1 VSDRE
6 EASGAD
12 DIGMKITFILPSAAS
27 AGGTRVVATYARLLH
42 ERGHDIHVI
51 SRAYTP
57 PKGLKP
63 FVRSLLRRKIYKKP
77 TPTSL
82 LDFLGS
88 KHRILKGGRPLEA
101 KDIPDAD
108 VVVATWWATA
118 ESVAS
123 LPPKKGRQFYLLQDY
138 EVFPYLP
145 VEQVIA
151 TYHLPLTKI
160 AVSRYI
166 KKEIENNHGIE
177 NIHVI
182 PNAVDHGQFNAPVRD
197 RNTNFTV
204 GFLYTTTPR
213 KNIALAIE
221 IISLA
226 KACLPSLQVKVFGTR
241 PPEASL
247 PLPSWVEYYVAPSQK
262 EIPGIYAA
270 CDVWL
275 FTSEKEGFGLPILES
290 MACRTPVLATHAG
303 AAPDLIDGTNGT
315 LLPASAQAFANEIMR
330 FAKMANS
337 EWKGFSDMAYKT
349 ATSYSWEDATDR
361 LLEVFASP
369 NHETQSLPGTD
380 CASP

>member
-6 EASGAD
+6 EASGTD
-12 DIGMKITFILPSAAS
+12 GIDMKITFILPFAALS
-27 AGGTRVVATYARLLH
+27 GGTRVVATYARLLH
-42 ERGHDIHVI
+42 ERGHDISVI
-51 SRAYTP
+51 SWAYTP
-57 PKGLKP
+57 QKGLKP
-63 FVRSLLRRKIYKKP
+63 FFRSLLGRQSYKKP
-77 TPTSL
+77 TSTSL

-88 KHRILKGGRPLEA
+88 KHRILKEGHPLEA
-101 KDIPDAD
+101 NDVPDAD
-108 VVVATWWATA
+108 IVVATWWATA

-123 LPPKKGRQFYLLQDY
+123 LAPKKGRPFYLLQDY

-166 KKEIENNHGIE
+166 KKEIENNYGTE
-177 NIHVI
+177 NIRVI
-182 PNAVDHGQFNAPVRD
+182 PNAVDYGQFNAPVRD
-197 RNTNFTV
+197 RNTNFSV
-204 GFLYTTTPR
+204 GFLYTTARR

-226 KACLPSLQVKVFGTR
+226 KARLPNLQVKVFGAG

-247 PLPSWVEYYVAPSQK
+247 PLPSWVEYHVAPPEE

-290 MACRTPVLATHAG
+290 MACRTPVLATRAG

-315 LLPASAQAFANEIMR
+315 LLPASAEAFADEITR
-330 FAKMANS
+330 FAKMSNS
-337 EWKGFSDMAYKT
+337 EWKGFSNAAHKT

-369 NHETQSLPGTD
+369 NHEAQSLPGTA
-380 CASP
+380 CTSP